1 MSEVVP
7 EMRERLLM
15 NRSGKLTSNQ
25 WFDIVTQPFI
35 GLLVF
40 FVPLSFILLPRMI
53 TVFVRGG
60 WLAFLVA
67 FGILAGSALFRAIRY
82 ARMPIN
88 VGEFTATAQSA
99 SIWTMGRP
107 VKLMDDGKQM
117 VRFRR
122 RLAPRP
128 LLQQD
133 KRYLVYYLQD
143 HKELVLLSLVGLDH
157 PKINLYQPD
166 SFFQT
171 RFRQRTASTTRKVA
185 E

>member
-1 MSEVVP
+1 MSEVVT
-7 EMRERLLM
+7 EMRERLLT

-25 WFDIVTQPFI
+25 WLDIVTQPFI

-40 FVPLSFILLPRMI
+40 FVPLSFILLPRMVA
-53 TVFVRGG
+53 VFMRGG

-67 FGILAGSALFRAIRY
+67 FVILAASALFRAFRY
-82 ARMPIN
+82 ARLPIH

-99 SIWTMGRP
+99 SMWTMWRP
-107 VKLMDDGKQM
+107 LKLKDSEGQV

-128 LLQQD
+128 LLQED
-133 KRYLVYYLQD
+133 KRYLVYYLRD
-143 HKELVLLSLVGLDH
+143 HDDWVLLSLVGLDH
-157 PKINLYQPD
+157 PKINQYQPD
-166 SFFQT
+166 SVFQT
-171 RFRQRTASTTRKVA
+171 RFKQRSRSSTRKVA